1 MRLTLNAAETGHLV
15 LATMH
20 SSNCAEALSRLCMS
34 FPADIQASVRAQ
46 LADCLVAVCCQ
57 RLEFLSTAR
66 LHVPRCEI
74 LLPTSGAR
82 GTIRSGNFSQ
92 IATVLQ
98 SGGEEGM
105 WTFDRYQRWMEQ
117 VTDWV
122 RPPSSAALRVQ
133 GEAAPRAAPALRATV
148 RPASSRAPGSAA
160 STQPRV
166 PPSAPP
172 ARPVPRSSPAEEVIE
187 VPAEDMDLAAL
198 AELAKKAIERKT

>member
-1 MRLTLNAAETGHLV
+1 
-15 LATMH
+15 
-20 SSNCAEALSRLCMS
+20 
-34 FPADIQASVRAQ
+34 
-46 LADCLVAVCCQ
+46 VCCQ
-57 RLEFLSTAR
+57 RLEFLSAPR

-122 RPPSSAALRVQ
+122 RPPSSASLRVQ
-133 GEAAPRAAPALRATV
+133 GEAAPRPAPALRTTA
-148 RPASSRAPGSAA
+148 RPAAPRAAGPAA
-160 STQPRV
+160 PLPARARE
-166 PPSAPP
+166 APP
-172 ARPVPRSSPAEEVIE
+172 PLKPVSRPFGPAEEIIE
-187 VPAEDMDLAAL
+187 VPVEDMDLASL
-198 AELAKKAIERKT
+198 AELAKKAIERKP

>member
-1 MRLTLNAAETGHLV
+1 
-15 LATMH
+15 MH

-34 FPADIQASVRAQ
+34 FPEGVQPSVRAQ

-133 GEAAPRAAPALRATV
+133 GEAAPRAPYAAPALRTAG
-148 RPASSRAPGSAA
+148 RAAPSRAPSPAA
-160 STQPRV
+160 PMQPRV
-166 PPSAPP
+166 PQAPP
-172 ARPVPRSSPAEEVIE
+172 PPQSASRSFGPAEEIID

-198 AELAKKAIERKT
+198 AELAKRAIERKT